1 MLRRVLWSPGTH
13 ALFGP
18 RFRAAAT
25 CLMLAH
31 RRLAA
36 SADGPVPPADAW
48 RLVLAF
54 AADGWFGDADD
65 DAPESED
72 EAVPPLAEADAEFAE
87 ADDDDDDDDEAAS
100 DEQSGGALG
109 ESDEDSDD
117 EDGDDAS
124 GDSDGG
130 GGG

>member
-1 MLRRVLWSPGTH
+1 M
-13 ALFGP
+13 
-18 RFRAAAT
+18 
-25 CLMLAH
+25 
-31 RRLAA
+31 
-36 SADGPVPPADAW
+36 
-48 RLVLAF
+48 LAF

-87 ADDDDDDDDEAAS
+87 ADDDDDDDEAAS

-130 GGG
+130 AGG